1 MKIEFYV
8 PDKYG
13 DAMQDCMQNIIDQ
26 VLEALKE
33 ESKWPQHGDVMSY
46 MQGDGSI
53 NTTTYN
59 ENNSYYNR
67 LIELGNCFKTEE
79 EAYFKREQLKVL
91 HELKELTDDDQAWED
106 NDKHTHYT
114 IAYDYH
120 NNIIQIIGW
129 RRTQHSQYYFKTKK
143 SAQLA
148 IDRIGEDRLKKYYFC
163 ISEEEE

>member
-33 ESKWPQHGDVMSY
+33 ESKWPQHGDVMCY
-46 MQGDGSI
+46 IQGDGSI
-53 NTTTYN
+53 NTITYN
-59 ENNSYYNR
+59 ENDIYDNG
-67 LIELGNCFKTEE
+67 LIEFGNCFKTEE

-91 HELKELTDDDQAWED
+91 RELEELADDDQIDAYKNYHYMLIYD
-106 NDKHTHYT
+106 FDKSAVKINNIFCAGFMYGTHY
-114 IAYDYH
+114 
-120 NNIIQIIGW
+120 
-129 RRTQHSQYYFKTKK
+129 FKSKE

-148 IDRIGEDRLKKYYFC
+148 IDRIGEERLKKYYFC